1 MILRRIFFVQ
11 LMAIA
16 LLAMMLGP
24 VRAESR
30 LDVVATFSILG
41 DMVQQ
46 VGGDRVKVTSLVGPD
61 GDTHVYR
68 PTPKAAK
75 AIAQTK
81 VLFVNGLEFEGW
93 IERLIESSGFK
104 GRVVTATAGIEALK
118 MEEEGHDDDHDKH
131 GKKDHHDDHDKHGKK
146 DHHDDHDKHG
156 KKDHHDDHDKH
167 GKKDHHDDHDKHG
180 KKDHHDDHDKHGKKD
195 HHDDH
200 DKHGKKDDHDD
211 HDKHG
216 KKDGHEHH
224 HHGEYDPHAWH
235 SLANARIY
243 VRNIVDG
250 LAAADPQGAKAY
262 RANAERYIKEITSLE
277 SEMEKAMKS
286 VSADGRKVV
295 TPHDAFGYLGSTYG
309 IKFLAPVGISTEAE
323 ASAGDVAKLIRQIKK
338 EKISAIFVENI
349 SDRRLLD
356 QIVRET
362 GARIG
367 GTLYSDALSKANGPA
382 GTYLDLMRHN
392 ISTLVK
398 ALGS

>member
-1 MILRRIFFVQ
+1 MILRRILFVQ

-41 DMVQQ
+41 DMVKQ

-93 IERLIESSGFK
+93 IERLVESSGFK
-104 GRVVTATAGIEALK
+104 GRMVTATVGIEALK
-118 MEEEGHDDDHDKH
+118 MEEEG
-131 GKKDHHDDHDKHGKK
+131 HHDDHDKHGKK

-156 KKDHHDDHDKH
+156 KKD
-167 GKKDHHDDHDKHG
+167 
-180 KKDHHDDHDKHGKKD
+180 
-195 HHDDH
+195 
-200 DKHGKKDDHDD
+200 
-211 HDKHG
+211 
-216 KKDGHEHH
+216 GHEHH
-224 HHGEYDPHAWH
+224 NHGEYDPHAWH

-262 RANAERYIKEITSLE
+262 RANAERYIKEIKSLE

-349 SDRRLLD
+349 TDRRLLD

-392 ISTLVK
+392 IRTLVK

>member
-1 MILRRIFFVQ
+1 MILRRILFVQ

-41 DMVQQ
+41 DMVKQ

-93 IERLIESSGFK
+93 IERLVESSGFK
-104 GRVVTATAGIEALK
+104 GRMVTATVGIEALK
-118 MEEEGHDDDHDKH
+118 MEEEG
-131 GKKDHHDDHDKHGKK
+131 HHDDHDKHGKK
-146 DHHDDHDKHG
+146 DHHDH
-156 KKDHHDDHDKH
+156 
-167 GKKDHHDDHDKHG
+167 
-180 KKDHHDDHDKHGKKD
+180 
-195 HHDDH
+195 H
-200 DKHGKKDDHDD
+200 DKHGKKDDH
-211 HDKHG
+211 
-216 KKDGHEHH
+216 EHH
-224 HHGEYDPHAWH
+224 NHGEYDPHAWH

-349 SDRRLLD
+349 TDRRLLD

-362 GARIG
+362 GARVG

-392 ISTLVK
+392 IRTLVK

>member
-1 MILRRIFFVQ
+1 MILRRILFVQ

-41 DMVQQ
+41 DMVKQ

-93 IERLIESSGFK
+93 IERLVESSGFK
-104 GRVVTATAGIEALK
+104 GRMVTATVGIEALK
-118 MEEEGHDDDHDKH
+118 MEEEG
-131 GKKDHHDDHDKHGKK
+131 HHDDHDKHGKK

-156 KKDHHDDHDKH
+156 KKD
-167 GKKDHHDDHDKHG
+167 
-180 KKDHHDDHDKHGKKD
+180 
-195 HHDDH
+195 
-200 DKHGKKDDHDD
+200 
-211 HDKHG
+211 
-216 KKDGHEHH
+216 GHEHH
-224 HHGEYDPHAWH
+224 NHGEYDPHAWH

-262 RANAERYIKEITSLE
+262 RANAERYIKEIKSLE
-277 SEMEKAMKS
+277 SEMEKAMKT

-349 SDRRLLD
+349 TDRRLLD

-392 ISTLVK
+392 IRTLVK

>member
-1 MILRRIFFVQ
+1 MILRRILFVQ

-93 IERLIESSGFK
+93 IERLVESSGFK
-104 GRVVTATAGIEALK
+104 GRMVTATVGIEALK
-118 MEEEGHDDDHDKH
+118 MEEEGH
-131 GKKDHHDDHDKHGKK
+131 
-146 DHHDDHDKHG
+146 
-156 KKDHHDDHDKH
+156 
-167 GKKDHHDDHDKHG
+167 
-180 KKDHHDDHDKHGKKD
+180 
-195 HHDDH
+195 
-200 DKHGKKDDHDD
+200 HDD

-224 HHGEYDPHAWH
+224 NHGEYDPHAWH

-262 RANAERYIKEITSLE
+262 RANAERYIKEIKSLE

-349 SDRRLLD
+349 TDRRLLD

-392 ISTLVK
+392 IRTLVK

>member
-1 MILRRIFFVQ
+1 MILRRILFGQ
-11 LMAIA
+11 LIAIA

-81 VLFVNGLEFEGW
+81 VLFINGLEFEGW
-93 IERLIESSGFK
+93 IERLVESSGFK
-104 GRVVTATAGIEALK
+104 GRVVTATVGIEALK

-131 GKKDHHDDHDKHGKK
+131 GKKDD
-146 DHHDDHDKHG
+146 
-156 KKDHHDDHDKH
+156 
-167 GKKDHHDDHDKHG
+167 
-180 KKDHHDDHDKHGKKD
+180 HDDHDKHGKKD

-224 HHGEYDPHAWH
+224 DHGEYDPHAWH

-286 VSADGRKVV
+286 VPADRRKVV
-295 TPHDAFGYLGSTYG
+295 TPHDAFGYIGSTYG
-309 IKFLAPVGISTEAE
+309 IKFLAPVGISTKAE

-349 SDRRLLD
+349 SNRRLLD

-367 GTLYSDALSKANGPA
+367 GTLYSDALSKATGPA

-392 ISTLVK
+392 IRTLVK

>member
-1 MILRRIFFVQ
+1 MILRRILFVQ

-41 DMVQQ
+41 DMVKQ

-93 IERLIESSGFK
+93 IERLVESSGFK
-104 GRVVTATAGIEALK
+104 GRMVTATVGIEALK
-118 MEEEGHDDDHDKH
+118 MEEEG
-131 GKKDHHDDHDKHGKK
+131 HHDDHDKHGKK

-156 KKDHHDDHDKH
+156 KKD
-167 GKKDHHDDHDKHG
+167 
-180 KKDHHDDHDKHGKKD
+180 
-195 HHDDH
+195 
-200 DKHGKKDDHDD
+200 
-211 HDKHG
+211 
-216 KKDGHEHH
+216 GHEHH
-224 HHGEYDPHAWH
+224 NHGEYDPHAWH

-262 RANAERYIKEITSLE
+262 RANAERYIKEIKSLE

-392 ISTLVK
+392 IRTLVK

>member
-1 MILRRIFFVQ
+1 MILRRILFVQ

-41 DMVQQ
+41 DMVKQ

-93 IERLIESSGFK
+93 IERLVESSGFK
-104 GRVVTATAGIEALK
+104 GSMVSATVGIEALK
-118 MEEEGHDDDHDKH
+118 MEEEG
-131 GKKDHHDDHDKHGKK
+131 HHDDHDKHGKK

-156 KKDHHDDHDKH
+156 KKD
-167 GKKDHHDDHDKHG
+167 
-180 KKDHHDDHDKHGKKD
+180 
-195 HHDDH
+195 
-200 DKHGKKDDHDD
+200 
-211 HDKHG
+211 
-216 KKDGHEHH
+216 GHEHH
-224 HHGEYDPHAWH
+224 NHGEYDPHAWH

-262 RANAERYIKEITSLE
+262 RANAERYIKEIKSLE

-338 EKISAIFVENI
+338 EKISAIFGENI
-349 SDRRLLD
+349 TDRSLLD

-362 GARIG
+362 GARVG

-392 ISTLVK
+392 IRTLVK

>member
-1 MILRRIFFVQ
+1 MILRRILFVQ

-41 DMVQQ
+41 DMVKQ

-93 IERLIESSGFK
+93 IERLVESSGFK
-104 GRVVTATAGIEALK
+104 GRMVTATVGIEALK
-118 MEEEGHDDDHDKH
+118 MEEEG
-131 GKKDHHDDHDKHGKK
+131 HHDDHDKHGKK

-156 KKDHHDDHDKH
+156 KKD
-167 GKKDHHDDHDKHG
+167 
-180 KKDHHDDHDKHGKKD
+180 
-195 HHDDH
+195 
-200 DKHGKKDDHDD
+200 
-211 HDKHG
+211 
-216 KKDGHEHH
+216 GHEHH
-224 HHGEYDPHAWH
+224 NHGEYDPHAWH

-262 RANAERYIKEITSLE
+262 RANAERYIKEIKSLE

-362 GARIG
+362 GARVG

-392 ISTLVK
+392 IRTLVK

>member
-1 MILRRIFFVQ
+1 MILRRILFVQ

-41 DMVQQ
+41 DMVKQ

-93 IERLIESSGFK
+93 IERLVESSGFK
-104 GRVVTATAGIEALK
+104 GRMVTATVGIEALK
-118 MEEEGHDDDHDKH
+118 MEEEG
-131 GKKDHHDDHDKHGKK
+131 
-146 DHHDDHDKHG
+146 
-156 KKDHHDDHDKH
+156 
-167 GKKDHHDDHDKHG
+167 
-180 KKDHHDDHDKHGKKD
+180 

-224 HHGEYDPHAWH
+224 NHGEYDPHAWH

-362 GARIG
+362 GARVG

>member
-1 MILRRIFFVQ
+1 MILRRILFVQ

-93 IERLIESSGFK
+93 IERLVESSGFK
-104 GRVVTATAGIEALK
+104 GRMVTATVGIEALK

-146 DHHDDHDKHG
+146 D
-156 KKDHHDDHDKH
+156 
-167 GKKDHHDDHDKHG
+167 
-180 KKDHHDDHDKHGKKD
+180 
-195 HHDDH
+195 
-200 DKHGKKDDHDD
+200 
-211 HDKHG
+211 
-216 KKDGHEHH
+216 GHEHH
-224 HHGEYDPHAWH
+224 NHGEYDPHAWH

-262 RANAERYIKEITSLE
+262 RANAERYIKEIKSLE

-349 SDRRLLD
+349 TDRRLLD

-367 GTLYSDALSKANGPA
+367 GTLYSDALSKPNGPA

-392 ISTLVK
+392 IRTLVK

>member
-1 MILRRIFFVQ
+1 MILRRILFVQ

-81 VLFVNGLEFEGW
+81 VLFINGLEFEGW
-93 IERLIESSGFK
+93 IERLFESSGFK
-104 GRVVTATAGIEALK
+104 GRMVTATVGIEALK
-118 MEEEGHDDDHDKH
+118 MEEEG
-131 GKKDHHDDHDKHGKK
+131 
-146 DHHDDHDKHG
+146 
-156 KKDHHDDHDKH
+156 
-167 GKKDHHDDHDKHG
+167 
-180 KKDHHDDHDKHGKKD
+180 HHDDHDKHGKKD

-262 RANAERYIKEITSLE
+262 RANAECYIKEITSLE

-349 SDRRLLD
+349 TDRRLLD

-392 ISTLVK
+392 IRTLVK

>member
-1 MILRRIFFVQ
+1 MILRRILFVQ

-93 IERLIESSGFK
+93 IERLVESSGFK
-104 GRVVTATAGIEALK
+104 GRMVTATVGIEALK
-118 MEEEGHDDDHDKH
+118 MEEEG
-131 GKKDHHDDHDKHGKK
+131 
-146 DHHDDHDKHG
+146 
-156 KKDHHDDHDKH
+156 
-167 GKKDHHDDHDKHG
+167 
-180 KKDHHDDHDKHGKKD
+180 

-200 DKHGKKDDHDD
+200 DKHGKKDDH
-211 HDKHG
+211 
-216 KKDGHEHH
+216 EHH
-224 HHGEYDPHAWH
+224 NHGEYDPHAWH

-262 RANAERYIKEITSLE
+262 RANAERYIKEIKSLE

-349 SDRRLLD
+349 TDRRLLD

-392 ISTLVK
+392 IRTLVK

>member
-1 MILRRIFFVQ
+1 MILRRILFVQ

-93 IERLIESSGFK
+93 IERLVESSGFK
-104 GRVVTATAGIEALK
+104 GRMVTATVGIEALK
-118 MEEEGHDDDHDKH
+118 MEEEG
-131 GKKDHHDDHDKHGKK
+131 HHDDHDKHGKK

-156 KKDHHDDHDKH
+156 KKD
-167 GKKDHHDDHDKHG
+167 
-180 KKDHHDDHDKHGKKD
+180 
-195 HHDDH
+195 
-200 DKHGKKDDHDD
+200 
-211 HDKHG
+211 
-216 KKDGHEHH
+216 GHEHH
-224 HHGEYDPHAWH
+224 NHGEYDPHAWH

-262 RANAERYIKEITSLE
+262 RANAERYIKEIKSLE

-338 EKISAIFVENI
+338 QKISAIFVENI
-349 SDRRLLD
+349 TDRRLLD

-362 GARIG
+362 GARVG

-392 ISTLVK
+392 IRTLVK

>member
-1 MILRRIFFVQ
+1 MILRRILFVQ
-11 LMAIA
+11 LIAIA

-81 VLFVNGLEFEGW
+81 VLFINGLEFEGW
-93 IERLIESSGFK
+93 IERLVESSGFK
-104 GRVVTATAGIEALK
+104 GRMVTATVGIEALK

-156 KKDHHDDHDKH
+156 KKDGHDD
-167 GKKDHHDDHDKHG
+167 
-180 KKDHHDDHDKHGKKD
+180 
-195 HHDDH
+195 
-200 DKHGKKDDHDD
+200 
-211 HDKHG
+211 
-216 KKDGHEHH
+216 H

-277 SEMEKAMKS
+277 SEMAKAMKS
-286 VSADGRKVV
+286 VSADGQKVV

-309 IKFLAPVGISTEAE
+309 IKFLAPVGISTDAE

-338 EKISAIFVENI
+338 EKISAIFIENI
-349 SDRRLLD
+349 SDTRLLD

-367 GTLYSDALSKANGPA
+367 GTLYSDALSKATGPA

-392 ISTLVK
+392 IRTLVK

>member
-1 MILRRIFFVQ
+1 MLRRFLFVQ
-11 LMAIA
+11 LITAV
-16 LLAMMLGP
+16 LLAMMMFGP
-24 VRAESR
+24 VRAESQ
-30 LDVVATFSILG
+30 LKVVATFSILG
-41 DMVQQ
+41 DMVRQ

-81 VLFVNGLEFEGW
+81 VLFINGLEFEGW
-93 IERLIESSGFK
+93 IERLVESSGFK
-104 GRVVTATAGIEALK
+104 GRMITATAGVEALK
-118 MEEEGHDDDHDKH
+118 IEEEGHDDDHDKH
-131 GKKDHHDDHDKHGKK
+131 GKKGHHDDHDKHGKR
-146 DHHDDHDKHG
+146 
-156 KKDHHDDHDKH
+156 
-167 GKKDHHDDHDKHG
+167 
-180 KKDHHDDHDKHGKKD
+180 
-195 HHDDH
+195 
-200 DKHGKKDDHDD
+200 
-211 HDKHG
+211 
-216 KKDGHEHH
+216 DGHEHH

-250 LAAADPQGAKAY
+250 LAAADPQGAKSY

-277 SEMEKAMKS
+277 LEMEKAIKS
-286 VSADGRKVV
+286 VSADRRKVI
-295 TPHDAFGYLGSTYG
+295 TSHDAFGYLGSTYG
-309 IKFLAPVGISTEAE
+309 IKFLAPVGVSTDAE

-367 GTLYSDALSKANGPA
+367 GILYSDALSKGTGPA
-382 GTYLDLMRHN
+382 ATYLNLMRHN
-392 ISTLVK
+392 IRTLVK

>member
-1 MILRRIFFVQ
+1 MILRRILFVQ

-41 DMVQQ
+41 DMVKQ

-93 IERLIESSGFK
+93 IERLVESSGFK
-104 GRVVTATAGIEALK
+104 GRMVTATVGIEALK
-118 MEEEGHDDDHDKH
+118 MEEEG
-131 GKKDHHDDHDKHGKK
+131 
-146 DHHDDHDKHG
+146 
-156 KKDHHDDHDKH
+156 
-167 GKKDHHDDHDKHG
+167 HHDDHDKHG

-224 HHGEYDPHAWH
+224 NHGEYDPHAWH

-262 RANAERYIKEITSLE
+262 RANAERYIKEIKSLE

-349 SDRRLLD
+349 TDRRLLD

-392 ISTLVK
+392 IRTLVK

>member
-1 MILRRIFFVQ
+1 MILRRILFVQ

-41 DMVQQ
+41 DMVKQ

-93 IERLIESSGFK
+93 IERLVESSGFK
-104 GRVVTATAGIEALK
+104 GRMVTATVGIEALK
-118 MEEEGHDDDHDKH
+118 MEEEG
-131 GKKDHHDDHDKHGKK
+131 HHDDHDKHGKK
-146 DHHDDHDKHG
+146 DHHDDHA
-156 KKDHHDDHDKH
+156 
-167 GKKDHHDDHDKHG
+167 
-180 KKDHHDDHDKHGKKD
+180 
-195 HHDDH
+195 
-200 DKHGKKDDHDD
+200 KHGKKDDHDD

-224 HHGEYDPHAWH
+224 NHGEYDPHAWH

-262 RANAERYIKEITSLE
+262 RANAERYIKEIKSLE

-286 VSADGRKVV
+286 ISADGRKVV

-349 SDRRLLD
+349 TDRRLLD

-362 GARIG
+362 GARVG

-392 ISTLVK
+392 IRTLVK

>member
-1 MILRRIFFVQ
+1 MILRRILFVQ

-41 DMVQQ
+41 DMVKQ

-93 IERLIESSGFK
+93 IERLVESSGFK
-104 GRVVTATAGIEALK
+104 GRMVTATVGIEALK
-118 MEEEGHDDDHDKH
+118 MEEEG
-131 GKKDHHDDHDKHGKK
+131 HHDDHDKHGKK

-156 KKDHHDDHDKH
+156 KKD
-167 GKKDHHDDHDKHG
+167 
-180 KKDHHDDHDKHGKKD
+180 
-195 HHDDH
+195 
-200 DKHGKKDDHDD
+200 
-211 HDKHG
+211 
-216 KKDGHEHH
+216 GHEHH
-224 HHGEYDPHAWH
+224 NHGEYDPHAWH

-262 RANAERYIKEITSLE
+262 RANAERYIKEIKSLE

-286 VSADGRKVV
+286 ISADGRKVV

-349 SDRRLLD
+349 TDRRLLD

-392 ISTLVK
+392 IRTLVK

>member
-1 MILRRIFFVQ
+1 MILRRILFVQ

-41 DMVQQ
+41 DMVKQ

-93 IERLIESSGFK
+93 IERLVESSGFK
-104 GRVVTATAGIEALK
+104 GRMVTATVGIEALK
-118 MEEEGHDDDHDKH
+118 MEEEG
-131 GKKDHHDDHDKHGKK
+131 
-146 DHHDDHDKHG
+146 
-156 KKDHHDDHDKH
+156 
-167 GKKDHHDDHDKHG
+167 
-180 KKDHHDDHDKHGKKD
+180 HHDDHDKHGKKD

-224 HHGEYDPHAWH
+224 NHGEYDPHAWH

-262 RANAERYIKEITSLE
+262 RANAERYIKEIKSLE

-286 VSADGRKVV
+286 ISADGRKVV

-349 SDRRLLD
+349 TDRRLLD

-362 GARIG
+362 GARVG

-392 ISTLVK
+392 IRTLVK

>member
-1 MILRRIFFVQ
+1 MILRRILFVQ

-41 DMVQQ
+41 DMVKQ

-93 IERLIESSGFK
+93 IERLVESSGFK
-104 GRVVTATAGIEALK
+104 GRMVTATVGIEALK
-118 MEEEGHDDDHDKH
+118 MEEEGH
-131 GKKDHHDDHDKHGKK
+131 HDDHDKHGKK
-146 DHHDDHDKHG
+146 VH
-156 KKDHHDDHDKH
+156 
-167 GKKDHHDDHDKHG
+167 
-180 KKDHHDDHDKHGKKD
+180 
-195 HHDDH
+195 
-200 DKHGKKDDHDD
+200 HDD

-224 HHGEYDPHAWH
+224 NHGEYDPHAWH

-262 RANAERYIKEITSLE
+262 RANAERYIKEIKSLE

-349 SDRRLLD
+349 TDRRLLD

-392 ISTLVK
+392 IRTLVK

>member
-1 MILRRIFFVQ
+1 MILRRILFVQ
-11 LMAIA
+11 LIAIA
-16 LLAMMLGP
+16 LLAMMLSP

-75 AIAQTK
+75 TIAQTK
-81 VLFVNGLEFEGW
+81 VLFINGLEFEGW
-93 IERLIESSGFK
+93 IERLVESSGFK
-104 GRVVTATAGIEALK
+104 GRVVTATVGIEALK

-131 GKKDHHDDHDKHGKK
+131 GKKDD
-146 DHHDDHDKHG
+146 
-156 KKDHHDDHDKH
+156 
-167 GKKDHHDDHDKHG
+167 
-180 KKDHHDDHDKHGKKD
+180 
-195 HHDDH
+195 HDDH

-224 HHGEYDPHAWH
+224 DHGESDPHAWH

-277 SEMEKAMKS
+277 SEMAKAMKS

-295 TPHDAFGYLGSTYG
+295 TPHDAFGYIGSTYG
-309 IKFLAPVGISTEAE
+309 IKFLAPVGVSTEAE

-349 SDRRLLD
+349 TDRRLLD

-362 GARIG
+362 GARVG

-392 ISTLVK
+392 IRTLVK

>member
-1 MILRRIFFVQ
+1 M
-11 LMAIA
+11 
-16 LLAMMLGP
+16 
-24 VRAESR
+24 
-30 LDVVATFSILG
+30 
-41 DMVQQ
+41 
-46 VGGDRVKVTSLVGPD
+46 
-61 GDTHVYR
+61 
-68 PTPKAAK
+68 
-75 AIAQTK
+75 
-81 VLFVNGLEFEGW
+81 
-93 IERLIESSGFK
+93 
-104 GRVVTATAGIEALK
+104 
-118 MEEEGHDDDHDKH
+118 
-131 GKKDHHDDHDKHGKK
+131 
-146 DHHDDHDKHG
+146 
-156 KKDHHDDHDKH
+156 
-167 GKKDHHDDHDKHG
+167 
-180 KKDHHDDHDKHGKKD
+180 
-195 HHDDH
+195 
-200 DKHGKKDDHDD
+200 
-211 HDKHG
+211 
-216 KKDGHEHH
+216 
-224 HHGEYDPHAWH
+224 
-235 SLANARIY
+235 ANARIY

-349 SDRRLLD
+349 TDRRLLD

-392 ISTLVK
+392 IRTLVK

>member
-1 MILRRIFFVQ
+1 MILRRILFVQ

-75 AIAQTK
+75 AIAKTK

-93 IERLIESSGFK
+93 IERLVESSGFK

-146 DHHDDHDKHG
+146 D
-156 KKDHHDDHDKH
+156 
-167 GKKDHHDDHDKHG
+167 
-180 KKDHHDDHDKHGKKD
+180 
-195 HHDDH
+195 
-200 DKHGKKDDHDD
+200 
-211 HDKHG
+211 
-216 KKDGHEHH
+216 GHEHH
-224 HHGEYDPHAWH
+224 NHGEYDPHAWH

-262 RANAERYIKEITSLE
+262 RANAERYIKEIKSLE

-338 EKISAIFVENI
+338 QKISAIFVENI
-349 SDRRLLD
+349 TDRRLLD

-362 GARIG
+362 GARVG

-392 ISTLVK
+392 IRTLVK

>member
-1 MILRRIFFVQ
+1 MILRRILFVQ

-93 IERLIESSGFK
+93 IERLVESSGFK
-104 GRVVTATAGIEALK
+104 GRMVTATVGIEALK
-118 MEEEGHDDDHDKH
+118 MEEEG
-131 GKKDHHDDHDKHGKK
+131 HHDDHDKHGKK

-156 KKDHHDDHDKH
+156 KKD
-167 GKKDHHDDHDKHG
+167 
-180 KKDHHDDHDKHGKKD
+180 
-195 HHDDH
+195 
-200 DKHGKKDDHDD
+200 
-211 HDKHG
+211 
-216 KKDGHEHH
+216 GHEHH
-224 HHGEYDPHAWH
+224 NHGEYDPHAWH

-262 RANAERYIKEITSLE
+262 RANAERYIKEIKSLE

-286 VSADGRKVV
+286 ISADGRKVV

-349 SDRRLLD
+349 TDRRLLD

-362 GARIG
+362 GARVG

-392 ISTLVK
+392 IRTLVK

>member
-1 MILRRIFFVQ
+1 MILRRILFVQ

-41 DMVQQ
+41 DMVKQ

-93 IERLIESSGFK
+93 IERLVESSGFK
-104 GRVVTATAGIEALK
+104 GRMVTATVGIEALK
-118 MEEEGHDDDHDKH
+118 MEEEGQ
-131 GKKDHHDDHDKHGKK
+131 
-146 DHHDDHDKHG
+146 
-156 KKDHHDDHDKH
+156 
-167 GKKDHHDDHDKHG
+167 
-180 KKDHHDDHDKHGKKD
+180 
-195 HHDDH
+195 HDDH

-224 HHGEYDPHAWH
+224 NHGEYDPHAWH

-338 EKISAIFVENI
+338 QKISAIFVENI
-349 SDRRLLD
+349 TDRRLLD

-382 GTYLDLMRHN
+382 GTYLDVMRHN
-392 ISTLVK
+392 IRTLVK

>member
-1 MILRRIFFVQ
+1 MILRRILFVQ

-41 DMVQQ
+41 DMVKQ

-93 IERLIESSGFK
+93 IERLVESSGFK
-104 GRVVTATAGIEALK
+104 GRMVTATVGIEALK
-118 MEEEGHDDDHDKH
+118 MEEEG
-131 GKKDHHDDHDKHGKK
+131 
-146 DHHDDHDKHG
+146 
-156 KKDHHDDHDKH
+156 
-167 GKKDHHDDHDKHG
+167 
-180 KKDHHDDHDKHGKKD
+180 

-262 RANAERYIKEITSLE
+262 RANAERYIKEIKSLE

-309 IKFLAPVGISTEAE
+309 IKFVAPVGISTEAE

-349 SDRRLLD
+349 TDRRLLD

-362 GARIG
+362 GARVG

-392 ISTLVK
+392 IRTLVK

>member
-1 MILRRIFFVQ
+1 MILRRILFVQ

-41 DMVQQ
+41 DMVKQ

-81 VLFVNGLEFEGW
+81 VLFINGLEFEGW

-146 DHHDDHDKHG
+146 D
-156 KKDHHDDHDKH
+156 
-167 GKKDHHDDHDKHG
+167 
-180 KKDHHDDHDKHGKKD
+180 
-195 HHDDH
+195 
-200 DKHGKKDDHDD
+200 DHDD

-224 HHGEYDPHAWH
+224 NHGEYDPHAWH

-262 RANAERYIKEITSLE
+262 RANAERYIKEIKSLE

-349 SDRRLLD
+349 TDRRLLD

-362 GARIG
+362 GARVG

-392 ISTLVK
+392 IRTLVK

>member
-1 MILRRIFFVQ
+1 MILRRILFVQ

-41 DMVQQ
+41 DMVKQ

-93 IERLIESSGFK
+93 IERLVESSGFK
-104 GRVVTATAGIEALK
+104 GRMVTATVGIEALK
-118 MEEEGHDDDHDKH
+118 MEEEG
-131 GKKDHHDDHDKHGKK
+131 
-146 DHHDDHDKHG
+146 
-156 KKDHHDDHDKH
+156 
-167 GKKDHHDDHDKHG
+167 
-180 KKDHHDDHDKHGKKD
+180 HHDDHDKHGKKD

-224 HHGEYDPHAWH
+224 NHGEYDPHAWH

-262 RANAERYIKEITSLE
+262 RANAERYIKEIKSLE

-286 VSADGRKVV
+286 ISADGRKVV

-349 SDRRLLD
+349 TDRRLLD

-392 ISTLVK
+392 IRTLVK

>member
-1 MILRRIFFVQ
+1 MILRRILFVQ

-41 DMVQQ
+41 DMVKQ

-93 IERLIESSGFK
+93 IERLVESSGFK
-104 GRVVTATAGIEALK
+104 GRMVTATVGIEALK
-118 MEEEGHDDDHDKH
+118 MEEEGH
-131 GKKDHHDDHDKHGKK
+131 
-146 DHHDDHDKHG
+146 
-156 KKDHHDDHDKH
+156 
-167 GKKDHHDDHDKHG
+167 
-180 KKDHHDDHDKHGKKD
+180 
-195 HHDDH
+195 
-200 DKHGKKDDHDD
+200 HDD

-224 HHGEYDPHAWH
+224 NHGEYDPHAWH

-262 RANAERYIKEITSLE
+262 RANAERYIKEIKSLE

-349 SDRRLLD
+349 TDRRLLD

-392 ISTLVK
+392 IRTLVK

>member
-1 MILRRIFFVQ
+1 MILRRILFVQ

-41 DMVQQ
+41 DMVKQ

-93 IERLIESSGFK
+93 IERLVESSGFK
-104 GRVVTATAGIEALK
+104 GRMVTATVGIEALK
-118 MEEEGHDDDHDKH
+118 MEEEG
-131 GKKDHHDDHDKHGKK
+131 HHDDHDKHGKK

-156 KKDHHDDHDKH
+156 KKDHHDDQ
-167 GKKDHHDDHDKHG
+167 
-180 KKDHHDDHDKHGKKD
+180 
-195 HHDDH
+195 
-200 DKHGKKDDHDD
+200 
-211 HDKHG
+211 DKHG

-224 HHGEYDPHAWH
+224 NHGEYDPHAWH

-262 RANAERYIKEITSLE
+262 RANAERYIKEIKSLE

-323 ASAGDVAKLIRQIKK
+323 ASAGAVAKLISQIKK

-349 SDRRLLD
+349 TDRRLLD

-392 ISTLVK
+392 IRTLVK

>member
-1 MILRRIFFVQ
+1 MILRRILFVQ

-41 DMVQQ
+41 DMVKQ

-93 IERLIESSGFK
+93 IERLVESSGFK
-104 GRVVTATAGIEALK
+104 GRMVTATVGIEALK
-118 MEEEGHDDDHDKH
+118 MEEEG
-131 GKKDHHDDHDKHGKK
+131 
-146 DHHDDHDKHG
+146 
-156 KKDHHDDHDKH
+156 
-167 GKKDHHDDHDKHG
+167 
-180 KKDHHDDHDKHGKKD
+180 

-224 HHGEYDPHAWH
+224 NHGEYDPHAWH

-262 RANAERYIKEITSLE
+262 RTNAERYIKEIKSLE

-338 EKISAIFVENI
+338 QKISAIFVENI
-349 SDRRLLD
+349 TDRRLLD

-362 GARIG
+362 GARVG

-392 ISTLVK
+392 IRTLVK

>member
-1 MILRRIFFVQ
+1 MILRRIFFIQ

-30 LDVVATFSILG
+30 LNVVATFSILG

-93 IERLIESSGFK
+93 IERLVESSGFK
-104 GRVVTATAGIEALK
+104 GRMITATAGIEALK

-156 KKDHHDDHDKH
+156 KKD
-167 GKKDHHDDHDKHG
+167 
-180 KKDHHDDHDKHGKKD
+180 
-195 HHDDH
+195 
-200 DKHGKKDDHDD
+200 
-211 HDKHG
+211 
-216 KKDGHEHH
+216 GHEHH

-243 VRNIVDG
+243 VRNIADG

-262 RANAERYIKEITSLE
+262 RANAERYIKQITSLE

-286 VSADGRKVV
+286 VSADGRKVI
-295 TPHDAFGYLGSTYG
+295 TAHDAFGYLGSTYG

-338 EKISAIFVENI
+338 EKISAIFIENI

-367 GTLYSDALSKANGPA
+367 GALYSDALSKANGPA

-392 ISTLVK
+392 IGTLVK

>member
-1 MILRRIFFVQ
+1 MILRRILFVQ

-41 DMVQQ
+41 DMVKQ

-93 IERLIESSGFK
+93 IERLVESSGFK
-104 GRVVTATAGIEALK
+104 GRMVTATVGIEALK
-118 MEEEGHDDDHDKH
+118 MEEEG
-131 GKKDHHDDHDKHGKK
+131 HHDDHDKHGKK

-156 KKDHHDDHDKH
+156 KKD
-167 GKKDHHDDHDKHG
+167 
-180 KKDHHDDHDKHGKKD
+180 
-195 HHDDH
+195 
-200 DKHGKKDDHDD
+200 
-211 HDKHG
+211 
-216 KKDGHEHH
+216 GHEHH
-224 HHGEYDPHAWH
+224 NHGEYDPHAWH

-262 RANAERYIKEITSLE
+262 RANAERYIKEIKSLE

-338 EKISAIFVENI
+338 QKISAIFVENI
-349 SDRRLLD
+349 TDRRLLD

-362 GARIG
+362 GARVG

-392 ISTLVK
+392 IRTLVK

>member
-1 MILRRIFFVQ
+1 MILRRILFVQ

-93 IERLIESSGFK
+93 IERLVESSGFK
-104 GRVVTATAGIEALK
+104 GRMVTATVGIEALK
-118 MEEEGHDDDHDKH
+118 MEEEG
-131 GKKDHHDDHDKHGKK
+131 HHDDHDKHGKK

-156 KKDHHDDHDKH
+156 KKD
-167 GKKDHHDDHDKHG
+167 
-180 KKDHHDDHDKHGKKD
+180 
-195 HHDDH
+195 
-200 DKHGKKDDHDD
+200 
-211 HDKHG
+211 
-216 KKDGHEHH
+216 GHEHH
-224 HHGEYDPHAWH
+224 NHGEYDPHAWH

-262 RANAERYIKEITSLE
+262 RANAERYIKEIKSLE
-277 SEMEKAMKS
+277 SEMEKAMKT

-349 SDRRLLD
+349 TDRRLLD

-392 ISTLVK
+392 IRTLVK

>member
-1 MILRRIFFVQ
+1 
-11 LMAIA
+11 MAIA
-16 LLAMMLGP
+16 LLAMMMLGP

-30 LDVVATFSILG
+30 LNVVATFSILG

-81 VLFVNGLEFEGW
+81 VLFINGLEFEGW
-93 IERLIESSGFK
+93 IERLVESSGFK
-104 GRVVTATAGIEALK
+104 GRMITATAGVEALK
-118 MEEEGHDDDHDKH
+118 IEEEG
-131 GKKDHHDDHDKHGKK
+131 HHDDHDKHGKK

-156 KKDHHDDHDKH
+156 KKGH
-167 GKKDHHDDHDKHG
+167 
-180 KKDHHDDHDKHGKKD
+180 
-195 HHDDH
+195 
-200 DKHGKKDDHDD
+200 HDD

-250 LAAADPQGAKAY
+250 LAAADPQGAKSY

-286 VSADGRKVV
+286 VSADRRKVV
-295 TPHDAFGYLGSTYG
+295 TSHDAFGYLGLTYG
-309 IKFLAPVGISTEAE
+309 IKFLAPVGVSTDAE

-349 SDRRLLD
+349 SDRRLVD

-367 GTLYSDALSKANGPA
+367 GTLYSDALSKGTGPA
-382 GTYLDLMRHN
+382 ATYLDLMRHN
-392 ISTLVK
+392 IRTLVK

>member
-1 MILRRIFFVQ
+1 MILRRILFVQ

-93 IERLIESSGFK
+93 IERLVESSGFK
-104 GRVVTATAGIEALK
+104 GRMVTATVGIEALK
-118 MEEEGHDDDHDKH
+118 MEEEG
-131 GKKDHHDDHDKHGKK
+131 
-146 DHHDDHDKHG
+146 
-156 KKDHHDDHDKH
+156 
-167 GKKDHHDDHDKHG
+167 
-180 KKDHHDDHDKHGKKD
+180 HHDDHDKHGKKD

-224 HHGEYDPHAWH
+224 NHGEYDPHAWH

-262 RANAERYIKEITSLE
+262 RANAERYIKEIKSLE

-349 SDRRLLD
+349 TDRRLLD

-392 ISTLVK
+392 MRTLVK

>member
-1 MILRRIFFVQ
+1 MILRRILFVQ

-41 DMVQQ
+41 DMVKQ

-93 IERLIESSGFK
+93 IERLVESSGFK
-104 GRVVTATAGIEALK
+104 GRMVTATVGIEALK
-118 MEEEGHDDDHDKH
+118 MEEEGH
-131 GKKDHHDDHDKHGKK
+131 
-146 DHHDDHDKHG
+146 
-156 KKDHHDDHDKH
+156 
-167 GKKDHHDDHDKHG
+167 
-180 KKDHHDDHDKHGKKD
+180 
-195 HHDDH
+195 
-200 DKHGKKDDHDD
+200 HDD

-224 HHGEYDPHAWH
+224 NHGEYDPHAWH

-277 SEMEKAMKS
+277 LEMEKAMKS

-349 SDRRLLD
+349 TDRRLLD

-392 ISTLVK
+392 IRTLVK

>member
-1 MILRRIFFVQ
+1 MILRRILFVQ

-93 IERLIESSGFK
+93 IERLVESSGFK
-104 GRVVTATAGIEALK
+104 GRMVTATVGIEALK

-146 DHHDDHDKHG
+146 DD
-156 KKDHHDDHDKH
+156 
-167 GKKDHHDDHDKHG
+167 
-180 KKDHHDDHDKHGKKD
+180 
-195 HHDDH
+195 
-200 DKHGKKDDHDD
+200 
-211 HDKHG
+211 
-216 KKDGHEHH
+216 HEHH
-224 HHGEYDPHAWH
+224 NHGEYDPHAWH

-262 RANAERYIKEITSLE
+262 RANAERYIKEIKSLE

-286 VSADGRKVV
+286 ISADGRKVV